1 MDHDYEHDV
10 CVVGCGRIGL
20 PWAVSL
26 AKEGFRVVCMDVDD
40 DRVAA
45 INDADPPFDEPNLA
59 AYLADGISSGRLTAT
74 TDEGA
79 VSTAKAVGVAL
90 NAPQNGLDW
99 YFDTL
104 GEYAEAFDRE
114 QVVVNRTTLSLPSVS
129 RTLEIVSNGVGVDT
143 DEVNYVTFPERLAEG
158 KAIEEIYS
166 LPKIVGANTESAADA
181 MEWLLT
187 PFDCPRHDTS
197 VGGAMFVKL
206 MDNAYRDARF
216 AIANQF
222 ALIADEESVNA
233 HEAIELA
240 NADYP
245 RNDIPLPGTVG
256 GKCLTKDPYFL
267 VDDAL
272 SAGADTPDLFSRT
285 RETNDTFERHVLDR
299 VLSYDPDRV
308 GILGTAF
315 KRNSDDEFGSPALNI
330 KRWLEEEG
338 VDTSCYDP
346 NVSGRDDFD
355 AAVDGA
361 DVVLLAVNHSTFEER
376 TEEIKAAVDCPIV
389 DVWGVF
395 DPGNGV
401 EVIGAGQRPATRK
414 SSLGRP

>member
-1 MDHDYEHDV
+1 VDHNYEHDV

-26 AKEGFRVVCMDVDD
+26 AREGFRVVCVDVDA

-45 INDADPPFDEPNLA
+45 INDADAPFDEPD
-59 AYLADGISSGRLTAT
+59 LADYLEVGVSSGRLTAT

-90 NAPQNGLDW
+90 NAPQDKLDW

-104 GEYAEAFDRE
+104 GEYAEALDRG
-114 QVVVNRTTLSLPSVS
+114 QVIVNRTTLSLPSVS
-129 RTLEIVSNGVGVDT
+129 RAVDAVARGMGVSTDTVD
-143 DEVNYVTFPERLAEG
+143 YVTFPERLAEG

-166 LPKIVGANTESAADA
+166 LPKIVGANTAAAADA
-181 MEWLLT
+181 MAWLLD

-197 VGGAMFVKL
+197 VGNAMFVKL

-222 ALIADEESVNA
+222 ALIADEEGVNA

-272 SAGADTPDLFSRT
+272 SPGADTPDLFSRT
-285 RETNDTFERHVLDR
+285 RETNDTFERHVLER
-299 VLSYDPDRV
+299 VQSYDPDRV
-308 GILGTAF
+308 AILGTAF
-315 KRNSDDEFGSPALNI
+315 KRDSDDEFGSPALNI
-330 KRWLEEEG
+330 KRWLEDEG
-338 VDTSCYDP
+338 IDTACYDP
-346 NVSGRDDFD
+346 NVSGRDDFEGT
-355 AAVDGA
+355 VDGA
-361 DVVLLAVNHSTFEER
+361 DVVLLAVNHSAFEER
-376 TEEIKAAVDCPIV
+376 AGEIEAAVDCPIV
-389 DVWGVF
+389 DVWGVL
-395 DPGNGV
+395 DPGPGV
-401 EVIGAGQRPATRK
+401 EVIGAGQRPDRRNSPFA
-414 SSLGRP
+414 GP